1 MEKKGLVILNPNANK
16 GKGKKLESIIYDAFK
31 RENVLIEI
39 IKSKGINDC
48 RKIAYEA
55 VGNYSFITAA
65 GGDGTANEVA
75 DGIIKRSN
83 ELNLSIDEMPMFSIL
98 PTGRGNDFAW
108 FLEINGKDINAIVK
122 KIINNEYKAID
133 VGYCIGGR
141 FLEGTHFINGLGIGF
156 EPSVNFIASSYKK
169 VSGTL
174 SYVLALFQML
184 RHYPVAMDL
193 EIETLSKK
201 FTVKSQQLS
210 IGNGR
215 RMGSAFLMTPKAI
228 IDDGFLDF
236 VYAFKPIEKNKI
248 LKTAIKFLSGKQLDD
263 PHFSFSRE
271 KWIKITSTKNNMP
284 IHIDGEMVGKDV
296 KTIEIYIKEKA
307 LKVIC

>member
-1 MEKKGLVILNPNANK
+1 MENKGLVILNPNANK
-16 GKGKKLESIIYDAFK
+16 GKGKKLESLINEAFK
-31 RENVLIEI
+31 KENVLIEI

-55 VGNYSFITAA
+55 VGKYSFITAA

-75 DGIIKRSN
+75 DGIIKRSK
-83 ELNLSIDEMPMFSIL
+83 ELNLDFNEMPIFSII

-108 FLEINGKDINAIVK
+108 FLKINGKDINAIVK

-141 FLEGTHFINGLGIGF
+141 FSEGAHFINGLGIGF
-156 EPSVNFIASSYKK
+156 EPSVNFIASSFKH

-174 SYVLALFQML
+174 SYVLALLQML
-184 RHYPVAMDL
+184 RHYPLAMDL
-193 EIETLSKK
+193 KIETLSKVYN
-201 FTVKSQQLS
+201 VKSQQLS

-236 VYAFKPIEKNKI
+236 VYAYKPIEKNKI
-248 LKTAIKFLSGKQLDD
+248 LKTAIKFLSGKQLEDS
-263 PHFSFSRE
+263 HFSFSRE
-271 KWIKITSTKNNMP
+271 KWIKITSSNNDMP
-284 IHIDGEMVGKDV
+284 IHIDGEMVGKEV
-296 KTIEIYIKEKA
+296 KTIEISIKEKI